1 MPAEVNE
8 KADAD
13 IDASTG
19 VDEGGTKD
27 EYYNLKLVAGAT
39 IGVVVVVSLG
49 YYFFSRERK

>member
-13 IDASTG
+13 IDASSG
-19 VDEGGTKD
+19 ADEGGSED
-27 EYYNLKLVAGAT
+27 EYYNMKLVAGAT

-49 YYFFSRERK
+49 YYFFNRGRK